1 MRWKS
6 SKVNFA
12 PNNLSHIM
20 NIAKLMQQAQK
31 LQQAQGELSAKTAE
45 AKDPSGKVTV
55 VANGAGEIQSL
66 TIDPAIV
73 SAEDT
78 EFLQNLVL
86 TTANSALKEAK
97 EAAAKEMAANLDIPG
112 LG

>member
-1 MRWKS
+1 
-6 SKVNFA
+6 
-12 PNNLSHIM
+12 M

-31 LQQAQGELSAKTAE
+31 LQQAQADLSTKTAE
-45 AKDPSGKVTV
+45 ASDPSGKVTV

-66 TIDPAIV
+66 TIDPAII
-73 SAEDT
+73 SSDDA

-86 TTANSALKEAK
+86 TTCNTALKDAREQ
-97 EAAAKEMAANLDIPG
+97 AAQEMAANLDIPG

>member
-1 MRWKS
+1 
-6 SKVNFA
+6 
-12 PNNLSHIM
+12 M

-31 LQQAQGELSAKTAE
+31 LQQAQAELSTKTAQ
-45 AKDPSGKVTV
+45 ASDPSGKVTV
-55 VANGAGEIQSL
+55 VANGAGELQSL

-73 SAEDT
+73 SSDDA

-86 TTANSALKEAK
+86 STCNAALKEARDQ
-97 EAAAKEMAANLDIPG
+97 AAQEMASSLDIPG